1 MTESIIT
8 AYLLTA
14 EAVELLD
21 RSDASSIP
29 ESQLVWR
36 AGYGWVSRP
45 VVVEVEVVVVEPEVE
60 SQESAA

>member
-8 AYLLTA
+8 ADLLTA

-21 RSDASSIP
+21 RSEASSIP
-29 ESQLVWR
+29 ASQLVWR

-60 SQESAA
+60 SHESAA